1 MDINREIEQI
11 QTEIRALRQQFHRYP
26 ELACEEYKT
35 TEMIIEELEKLQIPY
50 KRIDPTGVVGFIGE
64 KGGKVIALRAD
75 IDGLP
80 VQEETG
86 LSYTS
91 EISGQMHAC
100 GHDGHITGLLGAAK
114 ILKKYEKNL
123 TGLVKLIF
131 QPAEENAVGANIVIE
146 QGYLDDVEEVFG
158 VHIFSDIPVG
168 QISIE
173 PGPRMASTDKFMIK
187 LYGKSGHAAKP
198 HLCADTTVA
207 AAAIVMNLQTIV
219 SRRIDPLDDAVL
231 TIGRLQSGTA
241 YNVISGEAVLE
252 GTVRTF
258 SVETEQYIKELLIRI
273 VRETATMYGIE
284 AIIDYPDSAHPP
296 LVNDV
301 DIAKRVFEEAKQV
314 FPQEALQSLP
324 KLMLG
329 EDFANYQ
336 KKAKVAFAFVG
347 GGKCDGST
355 NYLNHHSHFDFDEE
369 AMSNATKMHL
379 LYIKSTIYKENGR

>member
-11 QTEIRALRQQFHRYP
+11 QNEIRALRQQFHRCP

-35 TEMIIEELEKLQIPY
+35 TEMIIAELDKLQIPY
-50 KRIDPTGVVGFIGE
+50 ERINPTGVVGYVG
-64 KGGKVIALRAD
+64 KKDGKVVALRAD

-86 LSYTS
+86 LSYAS
-91 EISGQMHAC
+91 EHIGKMHAC
-100 GHDGHITGLLGAAK
+100 GHDGHITGLLGVAH
-114 ILKKYEKNL
+114 ILKKYEQNL

-131 QPAEENAVGANIVIE
+131 QPAEENAVGANLVIE
-146 QGYLDDVEEVFG
+146 QGFLDDVEEVFG

-173 PGPRMASTDKFMIK
+173 SGPRMASTDKFMIQ

-198 HLCADTTVA
+198 HLCADATVA
-207 AAAIVMNLQTIV
+207 AAAIVMNLQTII
-219 SRRIDPLDDAVL
+219 SRRINPLDDAVL

-241 YNVISGEAVLE
+241 YNVISGEAILE

-258 SVETEQYIKELLIRI
+258 SVETEKYMKDLLIQT
-273 VRETATMYGIE
+273 VEQTASIYGTK

-296 LVNDV
+296 LFNDV
-301 DIAKRVFEEAKQV
+301 EIANRVFEEAKQI
-314 FPQEALQSLP
+314 FPQKALRSLP

-369 AMSNATKMHL
+369 ALYNAAKMHL
-379 LYIKSTIYKENGR
+379 LYIKSTIYKENTR